1 MHSPTLPRHF
11 AQASHLRRVISSAI
25 DMGLIAPLWCLGW
38 AAGLLLLLSQG
49 GLATQ
54 AEWLVS
60 FLDQMAVYLFLAL
73 GWYTEHTRLCYG
85 IAALYGLIHLFNL
98 ILFYQRGQTIGRWL
112 TGLRLMRND
121 GERCS
126 LSRYL
131 FMRVL
136 PLFIMMCIPV
146 LGYLLIAVDAVMPF
160 FGDRRSLR
168 DRIAGTRV
176 MPA

>member
-38 AAGLLLLLSQG
+38 AGGLLLLLSQG
-49 GLATQ
+49 SLAAQ
-54 AEWLVS
+54 AEWLVT
-60 FLDQMAVYLFLAL
+60 FLDQMAVYLFLGL
-73 GWYTEHTRLCYG
+73 SWYAEHKQLCYG
-85 IAALYGLIHLFNL
+85 IAVLYGLIHLFNL
-98 ILFYQRGQTIGRWL
+98 VLFYQRGQTLGRWA

-121 GERCS
+121 GERCT
-126 LSRYL
+126 LRRYL

-136 PLFIMMCIPV
+136 PLFIMMLVPV
-146 LGYLLIAVDAVMPF
+146 LGYLLIAIDAAMPF

-176 MPA
+176 IPA